1 MDFIDYKYVGLV
13 SSRLERFKKRGNDT
27 YNCRCPLCGDSQSN
41 KSKTRGYILS
51 KGDKTLYYCHNC
63 GASMSLGN
71 FIKTLDPTLY
81 KEYAQERF
89 VEKHNKIERPKEPD
103 ITSFKKPTFISGT
116 PLNKLKK
123 VSQLDPAHPAK
134 MYIDSRLI
142 PTPFHARL
150 FYAPKFKAWVNT
162 IVPDKFD
169 ATKDEPRLIIPFLDE
184 NGDLFAFQ
192 GRSFAK
198 DGIRYITIILDETKP
213 RLFGLDKLDTSK
225 TFYVTEG
232 PIDSMFLPNA
242 IAMAGADLPTVL
254 NKDNAIIVFDNEP
267 RNKDIVKRIEKY
279 INQGYKVC
287 IWPEYVPYKDI
298 NEMVMSGLT
307 TFKNIIDNN
316 IYQGLAAKA
325 RLASWKKV

>member
-1 MDFIDYKYVGLV
+1 MDYIDYKYINLV
-13 SSRLERFKKRGNDT
+13 SNRLERFKKRGNDA

-41 KSKTRGYILS
+41 KAKTRGYILS
-51 KGDKTLYYCHNC
+51 RKGTAVYYCHNC

-89 VEKHNKIERPKEPD
+89 VEKHNKTARPPEPD
-103 ITSFKKPTFISGT
+103 ITSFKKPKFIKES
-116 PLNKLKK
+116 PLIKLKK
-123 VSQLDPAHPAK
+123 ISQLDPTHPAK
-134 MYIDSRLI
+134 MYIESRLI

-150 FYAPKFKAWVNT
+150 FYAPKFKEWVNS
-162 IVPDKFD
+162 IIPEKFD
-169 ATKDEPRLIIPFLDE
+169 ATKDEPRLIIPFIDE
-184 NGDLFAFQ
+184 EGNLFAFQ

-198 DGIRYITIILDETKP
+198 DGIRYITIILDDSKP
-213 RLFGLDKLDTSK
+213 KLFGLDKLDSNK

-242 IAMAGADLPTVL
+242 IAMAGADLPTTL
-254 NKDNAIIVFDNEP
+254 NKDKAVIIFDNEP

-287 IWPEYVPYKDI
+287 IWPDYVPYKDI

-307 TFKNIIDNN
+307 TYKKIIDEN
-316 IYQGLAAKA
+316 IYQGLSAIA
-325 RLASWKKV
+325 RLSLWKKV